1 MCVNHSLVSTNCPL
15 VSINRASTPLPP
27 RPSPLQLVGEEGSK
41 ISEKSLLG
49 GVSEKFILVG
59 GGEGVILL
67 GVGGSCNFEV
77 KIKTA

>member
-15 VSINRASTPLPP
+15 VSINRASTPP

-59 GGEGVILL
+59 GGGGNFVGGGGGGHVIL
-67 GVGGSCNFEV
+67 
-77 KIKTA
+77 K